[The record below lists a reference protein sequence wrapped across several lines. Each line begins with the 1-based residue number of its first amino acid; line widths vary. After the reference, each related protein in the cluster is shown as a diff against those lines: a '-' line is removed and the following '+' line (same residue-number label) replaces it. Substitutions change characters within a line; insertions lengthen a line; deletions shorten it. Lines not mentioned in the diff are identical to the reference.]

1 MEEKHGSR
9 LLKNKS
15 YLWLI
20 SSQIVSSL
28 GDWLDILA
36 VMTLVA
42 IKWNASP
49 IAVSALMLCFAG
61 PMIVVGPIA
70 GSIADKFDRK
80 KIMIISDILSAIA
93 VIGVAF
99 STSLWQVYVLITLK
113 SIFVAFFMPAKNGK
127 LKEIVA
133 EDDIQMATGI
143 SGMIDNGAKVIGP
156 TISGLLVASVGVQWA
171 FFLDAISFVLSAIF
185 LIGVPKTVLQS
196 TGEKKESSKLSLQE
210 LSSTMKDGFTIL
222 KGFPILLTSL
232 FLFSATLFVLQI
244 ADTQFM
250 VLARLMFEEPTTLVG
265 YAMAASGVGMFVASA
280 ILTKAKLPNVL
291 ITTSLGGI
299 GVGSAFA
306 LAALMTQLDAQL
318 IYVLF
323 PLLCLI
329 AGSSFGLAA
338 IPFQISVQKQIPV
351 SKTGRVFGTIG
362 SVTTISSFIG
372 MGLGGVLSQTIGVVQ
387 TFVVAGSLLILVGS
401 SMIIVKRSVESRGH
415 HVTES
420 DGGI

>member
-1 MEEKHGSR
+1 MESKRRST

-93 VIGVAF
+93 VLGVAF

-127 LKEIVA
+127 LKEIVDP
-133 EDDIQMATGI
+133 EDIQMATGI

-171 FFLDAISFVLSAIF
+171 FFLDAISFVLSALF
-185 LIGVPKTVLQS
+185 LIAVPKTAIQS
-196 TGEKKESSKLSLQE
+196 TNDITATSKLSLQE
-210 LSSTMKDGFTIL
+210 LSSTMKEGFAIL

-232 FLFSATLFVLQI
+232 FLFSASLFVLQI

-250 VLARLMFEEPTTLVG
+250 VLARLIFEEPTTLVG
-265 YAMAASGVGMFVASA
+265 YAMAASGVGMFVSSA
-280 ILTKAKLPNVL
+280 ILTKIKLPNVL
-291 ITTSLGGI
+291 VTTSLGGI
-299 GVGSAFA
+299 GVGGAFA
-306 LAALMTQLDAQL
+306 LVALMTRLDITL
-318 IYVLF
+318 IYLLF
-323 PLLCLI
+323 PLLCFI
-329 AGSSFGLAA
+329 AGASFGLTA
-338 IPFQISVQKQIPV
+338 IPFQISVQKQVPI

-362 SVTTISSFIG
+362 SITTISSFIG
-372 MGLGGVLSQTIGVVQ
+372 MGLGGVLSQTIGVIQ
-387 TFVVAGSLLILVGS
+387 TFVLAGVLLICVGTLMLIS
-401 SMIIVKRSVESRGH
+401 KRSVESRGH